1 VSILLHEIKVKTSSH
16 CELVNITFQVE
27 KIVFDSK
34 IKNGLCLVYCPHTTA
49 GIIVNENADSDVVN
63 DLLNALEKM
72 VPNIKF
78 NHSEGNSDAHLKS
91 TLVGCE
97 KNFIIQNGKLVL
109 GTWQG
114 IFFAE
119 FDGPRERKV
128 FVKVV
133 EA

>member
-1 VSILLHEIKVKTSSH
+1 MSILLHEIKVKTSSH